1 MGGEENGGGA
11 AGPPGGAAPAKPAGA
26 GLSSARVRE
35 LHAEVGFNEGPP
47 PEQSTPVP
55 VSAHQRLPQSPPPFA
70 MGRD

>member
-47 PEQSTPVP
+47 PEQSTPV
-55 VSAHQRLPQSPPPFA
+55 QSPPFA